1 MKGNPDYWRQL
12 DIFKPDDK
20 TKILIVGAGSVGS
33 YVALTL
39 AKMGISDLTVVDF
52 DKVEPH
58 NLPNQFYKTTDIG
71 RPKVEAL
78 KDIIKE
84 FTNTEITAI
93 NDRIENYLTK
103 DKIFD
108 IVILAVDNMKT
119 RKQIF
124 EKYAKHNIYV
134 KYLIDIRTSAENFR
148 IYTIQPVEPEDA
160 KFYESELYSDDEAS
174 ELPCTAQN
182 IIYTVVGVAA
192 ITSSTVKKILSNQ
205 KINRFY
211 LYDYITEILM
221 NR

>member
-93 NDRIENYLTK
+93 NDKIENYLTK

-148 IYTIQPVEPEDA
+148 IYTIQPVEPEDV
-160 KFYESELYSDDEAS
+160 KFYESEMYSDDEAS

-192 ITSSTVKKILSNQ
+192 ITSATVKKILSNQ